1 MASRGAFGFR
11 SAKQTEKSTEPLERI
26 PVGPTRRAS
35 IISTTSNSLKLPMQS
50 TSFFS
55 RGKSRTKVDP
65 STSRMASSSG
75 IPVGRLQDS
84 AKTSSG
90 KSERGARSAVE
101 PGRSVVEPGRG
112 AGLGISTMN
121 QITAAQPHTYGK
133 SIRNVLRRKA
143 PLDQRGKYP
152 RTESSASSYELAP
165 SRPSREIAST
175 PETYSDHFAGSVLGI
190 TVPAVTSTT
199 DQIDLAGLGPNFEN
213 ATSSSRMA
221 SFNTRKPPQ
230 PSSTPNLSQPTP
242 TFVHGSESSTRRSES
257 PGNFSRTSTPTTMSS
272 QSPGVGTPIK
282 APLRGQTSPTR
293 SRPPVTRR
301 KFPAEDI
308 IPSQNSGLTAVRE
321 SATSSSSSSTIKA
334 SEQRRDGSQ
343 VRSDRDT
350 PLPPSPPTRQSSR
363 RPVHPEEVGLRRG
376 MSKGVPEQSSGSASS
391 IQNQPNSLIA
401 GHADTSRL
409 DRIRSPPP
417 RPSREGTPRLDD
429 AFEPSPMIHTRLPP
443 LQTSG
448 HRRRLSQDKDTSSA
462 ESKSGVLYSGRP
474 ALGRS
479 PSIISSTSGKPSRMP
494 SPNTLVANPARPPPG
509 DSFRPPIVV
518 PVDTNAS
525 GPRLG
530 KEPSPLSASSNRS
543 LGRFGMFTKR
553 TKSPL
558 EVTPI
563 ESADKAGKKGPAAGT
578 GHEGYGRYSRR
589 GRSGSTSTSASRGR
603 STSTA
608 SAGRTPSSRKSSFT
622 SRDEPMDDFLSARL
636 APVVIPGGGRAA
648 DSPFHGSSHYPSSSG
663 ESSAAMTSSDDLLSR
678 GPTPSQH
685 PSTVLIA
692 EASGTHHL
700 RRDYRKLPHRKE
712 NSEYAHEQQQKEVAT
727 IRQREPTLAVRRSA
741 HRSQAFGPGAEPLKL
756 PAPIDVRAQTTSPGM
771 DSRDT
776 VQSSIR
782 SDVSDISEGHEG
794 NWLKSRRTE
803 KRVRSPRKWN
813 FFHKAQASPKRLPD
827 TILPRLDDERAMISE
842 LPATVFR
849 VPEARSVPFY
859 ALLDGSEQEDLD
871 QVGSSSAV
879 ETMQP
884 SADSSAVSQS
894 REHRLS
900 LLLPSPPTHTTEFLK
915 PQGPLHPPVVLRPPE
930 VDIDIEP
937 TPTPEPKKPRLQQ
950 VGRIPRVVSKRDRP
964 HKPPPQS
971 FSRPFAR
978 HPALGV
984 EPPAL
989 ALVQRAAETER
1000 PLLGIQT
1007 DIVPSDPWGSQDAS
1021 KPASAPVQQ
1030 SETFT
1035 GTGKH
1040 EFLSFPTRIGSQI
1053 SGVSGSSSSGILSFA
1068 ATTAVIPDPGTAPE
1082 EDEVWH
1088 EYNEFLDTVGSSPA
1102 QLSNDSGVAQEGN
1115 VQKSRW
1121 VPAPLQITKEPS
1133 LTESPEKIS
1142 FEFPSL
1148 SAPTGPLPSP
1158 PDRSKLLAADL
1169 PSTPG
1174 TISDLLA
1181 GYGERNRSSGISQ
1194 RKSGYTASRYST
1206 SSIESAADSEAHRE
1220 GTQTTFTQVTATVA
1234 PLFQSN
1240 LRFNALMT
1248 SRWLSFD
1255 RVLFSPAHVELDSDR
1270 LLVLDGIGNDD
1281 WSFYCAE
1288 TYKDASIFN
1297 LSPSPSRPQQQNA
1310 ALRLPKN
1317 HRQIQ
1322 LASLAN
1328 RFPFPPGFFSTAVL
1342 RFPSATTEVGYLN
1355 AISECMRVL
1364 RPGGYLEMSILDL
1377 DMANMGNKA
1386 RKALRE
1392 LKVRMQVSQPG
1403 VTIKPL
1409 SDNIQKI
1416 AKRSGFKN
1424 LQRTLINIP
1433 VAGVVN
1439 DSRSNSIDA
1448 KSGSLENLRK
1458 EASGNGDGGL
1468 AKTLPQVGRWWFT
1481 RCYELGSMPYEDTE
1495 RSIWNDKALLEE
1507 CEKKETSFRLL
1518 LCCAQKPTIPPD
1530 SSDTRSKALRTKH

>member
-1 MASRGAFGFR
+1 M
-11 SAKQTEKSTEPLERI
+11 
-26 PVGPTRRAS
+26 
-35 IISTTSNSLKLPMQS
+35 
-50 TSFFS
+50 
-55 RGKSRTKVDP
+55 
-65 STSRMASSSG
+65 
-75 IPVGRLQDS
+75 
-84 AKTSSG
+84 
-90 KSERGARSAVE
+90 VE
-101 PGRSVVEPGRG
+101 PGRS

-121 QITAAQPHTYGK
+121 QITAAQPPKSGK
-133 SIRNVLRRKA
+133 STRNLLRRKA
-143 PLDQRGKYP
+143 PLDQRGRYA
-152 RTESSASSYELAP
+152 RTESSTSSYELTP

-175 PETYSDHFAGSVLGI
+175 PETYSDYFAESVLGI
-190 TVPAVTSTT
+190 TVPAVSAAADPYDPPGT
-199 DQIDLAGLGPNFEN
+199 GPSFEF
-213 ATSSSRMA
+213 ATSSSLMA
-221 SFNTRKPPQ
+221 SFNTRKSPQ
-230 PSSTPNLSQPTP
+230 PSSTPNLPHPTP

-282 APLRGQTSPTR
+282 APLRGQMSPTR

-301 KFPAEDI
+301 KFPADEI
-308 IPSQNSGLTAVRE
+308 IPSQNRGLTAVRE

-343 VRSDRDT
+343 ARSDRDT
-350 PLPPSPPTRQSSR
+350 PLPPSPPARQSSR
-363 RPVHPEEVGLRRG
+363 RPVHFEDFGPRQETLR
-376 MSKGVPEQSSGSASS
+376 GVPERSSRNASVNQTPPNLLLTG
-391 IQNQPNSLIA
+391 QN
-401 GHADTSRL
+401 DTSRL
-409 DRIRSPPP
+409 NRLRSPPP

-429 AFEPSPMIHTRLPP
+429 AFEPSPVIHTRLPP

-448 HRRRLSQDKDTSSA
+448 HRRRLSHDRDISSA
-462 ESKSGVLYSGRP
+462 ESKSGVSYSGRT

-479 PSIISSTSGKPSRMP
+479 PSIASSTSVKPSRMP
-494 SPNTLVANPARPPPG
+494 SPNPLVAKSSRTTPG
-509 DSFRPPIVV
+509 DSFRAPAAL
-518 PVDTNAS
+518 PVDTDVS
-525 GPRLG
+525 GLRSA
-530 KEPSPLSASSNRS
+530 KEPSPLSASSNKS
-543 LGRFGMFTKR
+543 LGRFGLFTKR

-558 EVTPI
+558 EVAPI
-563 ESADKAGKKGPAAGT
+563 ESADKAAKKGPAAGT
-578 GHEGYGRYSRR
+578 GHEGYGKYSRR

-663 ESSAAMTSSDDLLSR
+663 ESLAAMTSSDDLLSR
-678 GPTPSQH
+678 GPTPSQQ
-685 PSTVLIA
+685 PPTALST
-692 EASGTHHL
+692 ETSGIHHL
-700 RRDYRKLPHRKE
+700 RRDYRKLPHRQGD
-712 NSEYAHEQQQKEVAT
+712 SEFANEQQQREFVNA
-727 IRQREPTLAVRRSA
+727 RQRGSTLAARRSA
-741 HRSQAFGPGAEPLKL
+741 HRSRAFGEESEPLKL
-756 PAPIDVRAQTTSPGM
+756 PAPIDVRARTTSPGM

-782 SDVSDISEGHEG
+782 TDVSDISEGREG
-794 NWLKSRRTE
+794 NWLQSRRTE

-813 FFHKAQASPKRLPD
+813 FFQRAQASPRRLPD
-827 TILPRLDDERAMISE
+827 AIVPRPGDDQVIVRE
-842 LPATVFR
+842 LPATVFE

-859 ALLDGSEQEDLD
+859 ALLDGSELEGLD
-871 QVGSSSAV
+871 RVASSSAA
-879 ETMQP
+879 ETTQP
-884 SADSSAVSQS
+884 SADNSAISQS
-894 REHRLS
+894 RDNRLS
-900 LLLPSPPTHTTEFLK
+900 SLLPSPPTHTSEF
-915 PQGPLHPPVVLRPPE
+915 PNQQRPLHPPVVLPPPE
-930 VDIDIEP
+930 LDPEPEP
-937 TPTPEPKKPRLQQ
+937 TAAPEPKKPRLQQ
-950 VGRIPRVVSKRDRP
+950 VGRIPRVISKRDRP

-978 HPALGV
+978 HPALGA
-984 EPPAL
+984 EPAL
-989 ALVQRAAETER
+989 APVQRAAETER

-1007 DIVPSDPWGSQDAS
+1007 DIIPSDRWGSQDAA

-1035 GTGKH
+1035 GMGKD
-1040 EFLSFPTRIGSQI
+1040 EFLSFPTRIGSQV
-1053 SGVSGSSSSGILSFA
+1053 SGVSGSSSSGLLSLA
-1068 ATTAVIPDPGTAPE
+1068 ATTAVIPHPGTAPE

-1102 QLSNDSGVAQEGN
+1102 QLSNDSRNAQEKN
-1115 VQKSRW
+1115 IQKNQW

-1133 LTESPEKIS
+1133 MTESPEKMS
-1142 FEFPSL
+1142 FDIPSS

-1158 PDRSKLLAADL
+1158 PDRSKLLATDL

-1181 GYGERNRSSGISQ
+1181 GYGDRNRSSGISQ

-1206 SSIESAADSEAHRE
+1206 SSIESGADSLAHRE
-1220 GTQTTFTQVTATVA
+1220 GTQATVV

-1281 WSFYCAE
+1281 WSYYCAE
-1288 TYKDASIFN
+1288 TYKNASIFN

-1322 LASLAN
+1322 LASLGN
-1328 RFPFPPGFFSTAVL
+1328 RFPFPPGFFSAAVL

-1364 RPGGYLEMSILDL
+1364 RPGGYLEMSVLDL
-1377 DMANMGNKA
+1377 DMVNMGNKA

-1409 SDNIQKI
+1409 SDTIQKM
-1416 AKRSGFKN
+1416 AKRSGFEN

-1433 VAGVVN
+1433 VAGLVN

-1448 KSGSLENLRK
+1448 KNGSLENLRK
-1458 EASGNGDGGL
+1458 EASGKGDGGL

-1507 CEKKETSFRLL
+1507 CEKKETGFKLL
-1518 LCCAQKPTIPPD
+1518 LCCAQKPAIPTG
-1530 SSDTRSKALRTKH
+1530 SSASRSKLTKVLRTKH

>member
-1 MASRGAFGFR
+1 MD
-11 SAKQTEKSTEPLERI
+11 P
-26 PVGPTRRAS
+26 PTA
-35 IISTTSNSLKLPMQS
+35 
-50 TSFFS
+50 
-55 RGKSRTKVDP
+55 
-65 STSRMASSSG
+65 RMATSSG

-84 AKTSSG
+84 AKVGAG
-90 KSERGARSAVE
+90 KSEHGA
-101 PGRSVVEPGRG
+101 RSVVEPGQG
-112 AGLGISTMN
+112 AGLGISTLN
-121 QITAAQPHTYGK
+121 QITAAQPPKSGK
-133 SIRNVLRRKA
+133 STRNLLRRKA
-143 PLDQRGKYP
+143 PLDQRGRYA

-175 PETYSDHFAGSVLGI
+175 PEVYSDHFAESVLGI
-190 TVPAVTSTT
+190 TVPAISTTT
-199 DQIDLAGLGPNFEN
+199 DQYNPSGIGPSFEF

-230 PSSTPNLSQPTP
+230 PSSTPNLQQPTLISVP
-242 TFVHGSESSTRRSES
+242 GSESSTRRSES
-257 PGNFSRTSTPTTMSS
+257 PGNFSRASTPTTMSS

-282 APLRGQTSPTR
+282 APMRGQMSPTR

-308 IPSQNSGLTAVRE
+308 IPSQNRGLTAVRE

-350 PLPPSPPTRQSSR
+350 PLPPSPPARQSSK
-363 RPVHPEEVGLRRG
+363 RPVHPEDFVSRREVLRD
-376 MSKGVPEQSSGSASS
+376 VPEQSSRNVSV
-391 IQNQPNSLIA
+391 IQ
-401 GHADTSRL
+401 TSPDPLLTRQSNTSQL
-409 DRIRSPPP
+409 NRFRSPPP

-429 AFEPSPMIHTRLPP
+429 ALESSPVIHTRLPP
-443 LQTSG
+443 LQLSG
-448 HRRRLSQDKDTSSA
+448 HRRRLSQDKDISSA
-462 ESKSGVLYSGRP
+462 ESKSGVSYSGRST
-474 ALGRS
+474 LGRS
-479 PSIISSTSGKPSRMP
+479 PSTASATSVKPSRMP
-494 SPNTLVANPARPPPG
+494 SPNPLIAKSSRTTPG
-509 DSFRPPIVV
+509 DSFRAPVV
-518 PVDTNAS
+518 LPVDTNVS
-525 GPRLG
+525 GLRSAM
-530 KEPSPLSASSNRS
+530 EPSPLSASSNKS
-543 LGRFGMFTKR
+543 SGRFGLFMKR

-558 EVTPI
+558 EVAPI
-563 ESADKAGKKGPAAGT
+563 ESADKAAKKGPAAGT
-578 GHEGYGRYSRR
+578 GHEGYGKYSRR
-589 GRSGSTSTSASRGR
+589 GRSGSTSTSGSRGR

-678 GPTPSQH
+678 RPPPSQQ
-685 PSTVLIA
+685 PYMVLST
-692 EASGTHHL
+692 ETSGTHHL
-700 RRDYRKLPHRKE
+700 RRDYRKLPHRQE
-712 NSEYAHEQQQKEVAT
+712 DSEYAYERQQGEVVNSSV
-727 IRQREPTLAVRRSA
+727 RRPTLAARRSA
-741 HRSQAFGPGAEPLKL
+741 HRLQAFGQEGEPLKL
-756 PAPIDVRAQTTSPGM
+756 PAPINVRAQTTSPGM

-782 SDVSDISEGHEG
+782 TDVSDISEGHEG
-794 NWLKSRRTE
+794 NWLKSLRME
-803 KRVRSPRKWN
+803 KRVKSPRKWN
-813 FFHKAQASPKRLPD
+813 FFQRAQDSPRRLPNASV
-827 TILPRLDDERAMISE
+827 PRPDDDQVIFRE

-859 ALLDGSEQEDLD
+859 ALLDGSEQEGLD
-871 QVGSSSAV
+871 QVGSSSAAD
-879 ETMQP
+879 TTQP
-884 SADSSAVSQS
+884 SADNSAVSQS

-900 LLLPSPPTHTTEFLK
+900 SLLPSPPTHTGEF
-915 PQGPLHPPVVLRPPE
+915 PDPPLHPPESLRTPE
-930 VDIDIEP
+930 VKSEIEP
-937 TPTPEPKKPRLQQ
+937 PTPAPEPKKPRLQQ

-978 HPALGV
+978 HPMLGAD
-984 EPPAL
+984 PPAS
-989 ALVQRAAETER
+989 APVQRPAEIER
-1000 PLLGIQT
+1000 PHLGIQT
-1007 DIVPSDPWGSQDAS
+1007 DIIPSDPWGSQDVA
-1021 KPASAPVQQ
+1021 KPGGAPVQQ
-1030 SETFT
+1030 SDTFT
-1035 GTGKH
+1035 VMGKD
-1040 EFLSFPTRIGSQI
+1040 EFLSFPTRIGSQV
-1053 SGVSGSSSSGILSFA
+1053 SGISGSSSSGILSFA

-1102 QLSNDSGVAQEGN
+1102 QLSNDSRNAQDKDVLKN
-1115 VQKSRW
+1115 RC

-1133 LTESPEKIS
+1133 VTEYPEKMS
-1142 FEFPSL
+1142 YDFPSS

-1158 PDRSKLLAADL
+1158 PDRSKFLAADL

-1181 GYGERNRSSGISQ
+1181 GYGDRNRSSGTSP

-1206 SSIESAADSEAHRE
+1206 SSIESDADSLAHRE
-1220 GTQTTFTQVTATVA
+1220 GTQATVA

-1322 LASLAN
+1322 LAGLGK
-1328 RFPFPPGFFSTAVL
+1328 RFPFPPGFFAAAVL

-1377 DMANMGNKA
+1377 DMVNMGNKA

-1403 VTIKPL
+1403 VTMKPL
-1409 SDNIQKI
+1409 SDNIQKL
-1416 AKRSGFKN
+1416 AKRSGFEN

-1433 VAGVVN
+1433 VAGVVD

-1458 EASGNGDGGL
+1458 EASGKGDGGL

-1507 CEKKETSFRLL
+1507 CERRETRFKLL
-1518 LCCAQKPTIPPD
+1518 LCCAQKPAIPTGSCGP
-1530 SSDTRSKALRTKH
+1530 RSRMTKALQPKH